1 MTARSSAAVL
11 HALTLRIRSRSF
23 NDMVDSLISDC
34 IFKATQ
40 VYDTYDMTF
49 NLFCAFVLF
58 VIICCFKSFSSINLR
73 VKITHC
79 AIFTT
84 VGIFTDDL
92 YFQI

>member
-23 NDMVDSLISDC
+23 NDMVDFLISDC
-34 IFKATQ
+34 IFKATK

-58 VIICCFKSFSSINLR
+58 VICCFKSFSSINLR

-79 AIFTT
+79 AIF
-84 VGIFTDDL
+84 IP
-92 YFQI
+92 

>member
-34 IFKATQ
+34 IFKATK

-49 NLFCAFVLF
+49 NLFCAFVF
-58 VIICCFKSFSSINLR
+58 VCYHL
-73 VKITHC
+73 
-79 AIFTT
+79 
-84 VGIFTDDL
+84 L
-92 YFQI
+92 FQIIQQYQFACKNNTLRDFHNRRHFHG